1 MLDSRSSGVPWLTF
15 RDFDSAFRRPN
26 GAPDARLFSDGV
38 HVNAA
43 GYEILGRKIREQLL
57 ALMK

>member
-1 MLDSRSSGVPWLTF
+1 VSAGVK
-15 RDFDSAFRRPN
+15 
-26 GAPDARLFSDGV
+26 LFSDCV

-43 GYEILGRKIREQLL
+43 GYEILGRKIRVQLL